1 MVWALCL
8 MLALVFAST
17 VTAQDWKPKRGLL
30 SRGLPEWLTLGSEL
44 RLRWEDRRGL
54 RFDPE
59 NDDGYLVQRF
69 RINLGVEP
77 SRYFGVFVQG
87 QDSRGWKLDTGRRNN
102 QRNVFD
108 IRQGYVRIGDEEGL
122 WDVKVG
128 RMRMS
133 LGNERLLGRRNWS
146 NTTPT
151 HDMVKLAVHKG
162 ENRVD
167 IFSSSNVIVDDGAF
181 DKHVDG
187 NNYHGVY
194 GSLGSLIPNTRIEPY
209 FTQRTLK
216 RVTGENGFASD
227 ADIFT
232 AGTRAQGTTLSGW
245 DFELDYAR
253 QFGTFA
259 QDDVRAWVTTLVAG
273 YTFQDRAW
281 KPRLSG
287 EFNYAS
293 GDQQRGDGVRGT
305 YDTYFHS
312 FHKHHGI
319 ADLLGRKNT
328 RNFKSGFH
336 LKPSSKTV
344 VRLDHL
350 LIWLASRT
358 DSYYRH
364 SGGVLVPGVAT
375 GAASTYVGNEFDAQF
390 VYTLSPEYKV
400 GGGYARLFPGA
411 FLDQTTPA
419 ADSSFTYLY
428 VEFTL

>member
-1 MVWALCL
+1 MVSADKVRRARPWAHRLT
-8 MLALVFAST
+8 LALILAPAV
-17 VTAQDWKPKRGLL
+17 VGQDWKPDRGLL
-30 SRGLPEWLTLGSEL
+30 SRDLPEWLTLGTEL

-54 RFDPE
+54 RFTPQNE
-59 NDDGYLVQRF
+59 DGYLVQRF

-77 SRYFGVFVQG
+77 SRHFGVFVQG
-87 QDSRGWKLDTGRRNN
+87 QDARGWKLDAGRRNN

-108 IRQGYVRIGDEEGL
+108 IRQGYVRVGDEEGL

-151 HDMVKLAVHKG
+151 HDMVKLALHKG

-167 IFSSSNVIVDDGAF
+167 IFASSNVIIDDDAF
-181 DKHVDG
+181 DKRVDG

-194 GSLGSLIPNTRIEPY
+194 GSLGSLVPNTKIEPY

-216 RVTGENGFASD
+216 RVTGENGIAGD
-227 ADIFT
+227 ADIYT
-232 AGTRAQGTTLSGW
+232 AGARAQGKTPAGW

-253 QFGTFA
+253 QFGSFA

-273 YTFQDRAW
+273 YTLQDQAW
-281 KPRLSG
+281 KPRVHG

-293 GDQQRGDGVRGT
+293 GDQRRGDGVRGT

-312 FHKHHGI
+312 FHKHFGI
-319 ADLLGRKNT
+319 ADLLGRRNT
-328 RNFKSGFH
+328 RNFKSGFDF
-336 LKPSSKTV
+336 KPNSKSV

-350 LIWLASRT
+350 FIW
-358 DSYYRH
+358 
-364 SGGVLVPGVAT
+364 
-375 GAASTYVGNEFDAQF
+375 
-390 VYTLSPEYKV
+390 
-400 GGGYARLFPGA
+400 ARQPH
-411 FLDQTTPA
+411 
-419 ADSSFTYLY
+419 
-428 VEFTL
+428 

>member
-1 MVWALCL
+1 VWALCL

-17 VTAQDWKPKRGLL
+17 VTAQDWKPSRGLL
-30 SRGLPEWLTLGSEL
+30 SRDLPEWLTLGSEL

-59 NDDGYLVQRF
+59 NNDGYLVQRF
-69 RINLGVEP
+69 RINLGIEP
-77 SRYFGVFVQG
+77 SRHFGVFVQG

-108 IRQGYVRIGDEEGL
+108 IRQGYVRIGDEEGI
-122 WDVKVG
+122 WDVKAG

-133 LGNERLLGRRNWS
+133 LGNERILGRGNWS

-167 IFSSSNVIVDDGAF
+167 IFSSSNVTVDDEAF
-181 DKHVDG
+181 DKRVDG

-194 GSLGSLIPNTRIEPY
+194 GSLGSLIPNTKIEPY
-209 FTQRTLK
+209 FTQRTVK
-216 RVTGENGFASD
+216 QVTGENGFASD

-245 DFELDYAR
+245 DCELDYAR

-259 QDDVRAWVTTLVAG
+259 QDDVRAWVATLVAG
-273 YTFQDRAW
+273 HIFQDATW
-281 KPRLSG
+281 KPRVHA

-293 GDQQRGDGVRGT
+293 GDQERGDGVRGM

-312 FHKHHGI
+312 FHKHYGI
-319 ADLLGRKNT
+319 ANLLGRKNT
-328 RNFKSGFH
+328 CNFKSGFH
-336 LKPSSKTV
+336 FKPNSKTV

-364 SGGVLVPGVAT
+364 SGSVLVPGVAS

-411 FLDQTTPA
+411 FLDETTPA

-428 VEFTL
+428 VELTL